1 MQLGQVVTQA
11 RRLVQ
16 DTDTLEPRYGDDML
30 LGYANQA
37 LRRIAVARPDLF
49 AVLDEVETKTGSA
62 EVIPPADS
70 IRIISVHAVVG
81 GNTVVEI
88 AKAKLDSTAPGWRVA
103 MPAPAQNFARN
114 LHNPNLAFISPPAPA
129 GQKLLIEYAQTP
141 PEYGVDEEV
150 SLLPDAFRPVVVDY
164 VVFLVE
170 SMSDESVA
178 SGRAALFLQSF
189 NEALGI
195 AAQSRVLT
203 DTPRSGLNR
212 KDVV

>member
-49 AVLDEVETKTGSA
+49 AVITEIEIEKASA
-62 EVIPPADS
+62 EVSPPGDS
-70 IRIISVHAVVG
+70 IRIISIHAAVG
-81 GNTVVEI
+81 ANTIVEI
-88 AKAKLDSTAPGWRVA
+88 AKSKLDSTAPMWREA
-103 MPAPAQNFARN
+103 TPAPPQNFARN
-114 LHNPNLAFISPPAPA
+114 LQNPNSAFVSPPAPA

-195 AAQSRVLT
+195 SAQSRVLT
-203 DTPRSGLNR
+203 DVPRSGLNR